1 MKFGLPMASAMTV
14 LAYGGIMF
22 EDGYKAAGQYSYLQ
36 SSVKYV
42 LFKYLIPKLI
52 LFLLF

>member
-36 SSVKYV
+36 SSIKYV
-42 LFKYLIPKLI
+42 
-52 LFLLF
+52 